1 MHIVVVGGRVVDEHR
16 EAIWL
21 PYNAL
26 GKGSLEQYP
35 IWARLCL
42 HHQTTA
48 YGSRPKMATRYVW
61 IGARGTEVNAA
72 GLSQG
77 LVDQGYLI
85 GRDVVIE
92 DRYADGYAERV
103 PALIA
108 ELLALKVDILA
119 TPGTPITRAAQ
130 RATSTVPIVC
140 VTVNP
145 IKFGLVASL
154 SQPGGNITGLE
165 LVDSDYGE
173 RSLQLLQEVAPK
185 LRRIAVLR
193 NPDNP
198 LIAREIERL
207 HEEAR
212 VLGVDLTVF
221 SVRPTDRE
229 VNLNAIANAGFG
241 GLVVTTDYSLEPL
254 AARIITFTAERR
266 LPAIYPF
273 ITATEQ
279 GGLISYSADYF
290 AIWRHAASYVDR
302 IFRGARPAEQAADLA
317 LKVNLK
323 TAKALGHNLPPTL
336 VAGAD
341 QVIE

>member
-1 MHIVVVGGRVVDEHR
+1 MRRRQFI
-16 EAIWL
+16 A
-21 PYNAL
+21 AL
-26 GKGSLEQYP
+26 GS
-35 IWARLCL
+35 A
-42 HHQTTA
+42 
-48 YGSRPKMATRYVW
+48 ATRPLMARAQQPTKTRRIGYVW
-61 IGARGTEVNAA
+61 IGARGTEVNVA

-85 GRDVVIE
+85 GRDVAIE

-108 ELLALKVDILA
+108 QLLALKVDVLA

-140 VTVNP
+140 VTGNP
-145 IKFGLVASL
+145 IGFGLVAGL

-165 LVDSDYGE
+165 LVDSDYSE
-173 RSLQLLQEVAPK
+173 KSLQLLQAIVPK

-207 HEEAR
+207 HVEAQI
-212 VLGVDLTVF
+212 LGVELSVV
-221 SVRPTDRE
+221 SVRPADLE
-229 VNLNAIANAGFG
+229 VNLTAIGNGDFG

-254 AARIITFTAERR
+254 AARIIAFTAERR

-273 ITATEQ
+273 IMTTEQ

-302 IFRGARPAEQAADLA
+302 IFKGARPGDLPIEQAADLA

-323 TAKALGHNLPPTL
+323 TAKTIRLNLPTTL

-341 QVIE
+341 YVIE

>member
-1 MHIVVVGGRVVDEHR
+1 MNRRAFIAVLGGAAAWPLGGGAQSSAIRRVGY
-16 EAIWL
+16 I
-21 PYNAL
+21 
-26 GKGSLEQYP
+26 
-35 IWARLCL
+35 
-42 HHQTTA
+42 
-48 YGSRPKMATRYVW
+48 W
-61 IGARGTEVNAA
+61 IGARGTEMNVA

-85 GRDVVIE
+85 GRDVAIE
-92 DRYADGYAERV
+92 DRYADGYAERI

-145 IKFGLVASL
+145 IRFGLVASL

-165 LVDSDYGE
+165 LIDSDYSE
-173 RSLQLLQEVAPK
+173 KSLQLLQTVAPK

-207 HEEAR
+207 HEEAQ

-221 SVRPTDRE
+221 SVRPADRE
-229 VNLNAIANAGFG
+229 VNLAAIGNADFG

-254 AARIITFTAERR
+254 AARIIAFAAERR

-302 IFRGARPAEQAADLA
+302 IFRGARAADLPIEQAADLA

-323 TAKALGHNLPPTL
+323 TAKALGLALPPTL